1 MTSVIYILTLKI
13 THQKLTCLSR
23 LQSALDEI
31 KNAWWWAKNKPNI
44 PGNVKVVSHTVME
57 MFNSFITT
65 HPLESC
71 LCLDTVKD
79 VWFKF
84 PLRGG
89 LVELSLSAVLT
100 CKQIFYLVCVLH
112 TLNKH
117 GNDKFYAVS
126 EQTSLAK
133 VSSQVNAAE
142 WEHCD
147 LSIRVKFINVNIF
160 KWMYEKSRSEVGS
173 WHLGLIYTYTA
184 VLKKTFLI
192 SSTCFS
198 RYSHPHQQK
207 GKRRQSSARQ
217 INK

>member
-100 CKQIFYLVCVLH
+100 CKQIFYLVCVL
-112 TLNKH
+112 TNT
-117 GNDKFYAVS
+117 AI
-126 EQTSLAK
+126 TSSMLCQNRHHQQRS
-133 VSSQVNAAE
+133 VLRLMQ
-142 WEHCD
+142 
-147 LSIRVKFINVNIF
+147 
-160 KWMYEKSRSEVGS
+160 RSE
-173 WHLGLIYTYTA
+173 
-184 VLKKTFLI
+184 
-192 SSTCFS
+192 STVTS
-198 RYSHPHQQK
+198 VKQ
-207 GKRRQSSARQ
+207 
-217 INK
+217 